1 VTNKGRL
8 SITSPI
14 NGFETFSDDE
24 YLASESNFDSDYD
37 TEVESINGEDSAS
50 LESKVEPYNSE
61 HYMKW

>member
-1 VTNKGRL
+1 MD
-8 SITSPI
+8 
-14 NGFETFSDDE
+14 FETFSDDE

-61 HYMKW
+61 HTMKW